1 MFVFLCLSHFTYCDN
16 LQVCPCCYKGF
27 PDDSHSKISVYNR
40 GDSDLSTGSGRSPG
54 EGKGYP
60 LQYSC
65 LKNPMDRGAR
75 HVVIE
80 SHTTELL
87 TLSCCYK
94 WRYCILLWPGHVGS
108 GLRPL
113 MLPTSKTN
121 GEQGTPSNWLLLRC
135 DRWVFCFIF
144 PSTFTLSPLPILFLS
159 FLPPY
164 IDIYWTL
171 AV

>member
-94 WRYCILLWPGHVGS
+94 WRYCILFYGWVIFLCVCVCVCVYVYVCVPHIYSFIYWWI
-108 GLRPL
+108 LKL
-113 MLPTSKTN
+113 LPDKLKCLSFFFAFFVF
-121 GEQGTPSNWLLLRC
+121 LL
-135 DRWVFCFIF
+135 
-144 PSTFTLSPLPILFLS
+144 TLINLSIVKLFLI
-159 FLPPY
+159 FTV
-164 IDIYWTL
+164 IN
-171 AV
+171 